1 MYSLV
6 LSFCARHLS
15 FAANRD
21 HLPPTDM
28 AIDLDYQIWAPVAV
42 KNSEYVIEEL
52 VRTPEP
58 HPFDSP
64 ITVAIY
70 VVSWSLWASY
80 FTLRYQS
87 LSSSGRM
94 TGAPNWLPVLTLLV
108 EFSLLLP
115 AMLNALHM
123 SLYLFFG
130 TRGKH
135 RPSYRLVGE
144 AAPSIDVCITCCG
157 EKLDVIMD
165 TVAGAAMQDYPAE
178 RFRVFV
184 LDDSKSE
191 TLEKAIDAYNKKYGK
206 NVHYLARTKLPNES
220 HFYKAGNLRFG
231 LTTTESRGKGSVF
244 FASLDVDMIP
254 EADWL
259 RRVVPHLTLDEKLAL
274 ASPAQWHYNLPHP
287 DLLGQAGPAAME
299 IFEPMHDNIGC
310 SHCFGSG
317 YIVRRSALNDI
328 GGWPKVPVGEDIFC
342 SYMLAG
348 HGWGIAFVKEFVQY
362 GLTAD
367 SFAALVKQRMRWVYI
382 SLSL

>member
-1 MYSLV
+1 
-6 LSFCARHLS
+6 
-15 FAANRD
+15 
-21 HLPPTDM
+21 M
-28 AIDLDYQIWAPVAV
+28 AIDLDYQKWASVAV

-64 ITVAIY
+64 ITVAMY

-87 LSSSGRM
+87 LPSPGRM
-94 TGAPNWLPVLTLLV
+94 TGAPNWLPVLTLLA
-108 EFSLLLP
+108 EFLLLLP

-184 LDDSKSE
+184 LDDGKSE

-231 LTTTESRGKGSVF
+231 LTTTENRGKGSVF

-274 ASPAQWHYNLPHP
+274 ASPAQVNL
-287 DLLGQAGPAAME
+287 
-299 IFEPMHDNIGC
+299 N
-310 SHCFGSG
+310 
-317 YIVRRSALNDI
+317 
-328 GGWPKVPVGEDIFC
+328 
-342 SYMLAG
+342 
-348 HGWGIAFVKEFVQY
+348 
-362 GLTAD
+362 
-367 SFAALVKQRMRWVYI
+367 RWRGV
-382 SLSL
+382 